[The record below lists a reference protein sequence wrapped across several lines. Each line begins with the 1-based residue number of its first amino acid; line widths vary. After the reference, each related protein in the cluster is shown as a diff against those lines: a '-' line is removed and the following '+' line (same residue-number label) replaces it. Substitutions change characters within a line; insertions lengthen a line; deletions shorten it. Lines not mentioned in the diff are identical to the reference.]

1 MKNRWGFT
9 ALYMGTDTPA
19 ILERMLREPVDVNEH
34 CGERQEVALH
44 LATVIGSADAI
55 NALLERGA
63 EVNRRTIHNE
73 NALWLAAWKD
83 HTDAARVLIQNNI
96 DLDAESNGWQVYI
109 WYYLPIEVALGIRN
123 YDIVCMLLTAG
134 CSLRNRRYFRDA
146 TEAGPL
152 AKDGM
157 PWVQL
162 RSEAFDYIRADK
174 TQFAWFKECVTSPTT
189 LKNSCR
195 ICLRRVLRI
204 PLQKKV
210 NGLPFPSVLKDYL
223 MMNDL

>member
-1 MKNRWGFT
+1 MKNPWGFT
-9 ALYMGTDTPA
+9 ALYLGTDTPA
-19 ILERMLREPVDVNEH
+19 ILERILHESVNVNEP

-44 LATVIGSADAI
+44 LATVIGSVDAI
-55 NALLERGA
+55 NALLDRGA
-63 EVNRRTIHNE
+63 EINRRTIYNE

-96 DLDAESNGWQVYI
+96 DLDAESNGCQVYI

-123 YDIVCMLLTAG
+123 WDIVRMLLTAG
-134 CSLRNRRYFRDA
+134 CSLRSRRYFREA

-152 AKDGM
+152 AQEGM
-157 PWVQL
+157 PWAQL

-174 TQFAWFKECVTSPTT
+174 TQFAWFKEYVTSPTT

-195 ICLRRVLRI
+195 RCLRRVLRTPI
-204 PLQKKV
+204 RQKVKE
-210 NGLPFPSVLKDYL
+210 LPFPSVLKDYL
-223 MMNDL
+223 MMDDL